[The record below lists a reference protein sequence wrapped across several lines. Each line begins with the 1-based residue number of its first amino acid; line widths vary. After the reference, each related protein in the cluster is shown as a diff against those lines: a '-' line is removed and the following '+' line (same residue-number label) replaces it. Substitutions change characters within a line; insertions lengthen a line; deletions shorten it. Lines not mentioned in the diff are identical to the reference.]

1 MGDATQK
8 LDATSADA
16 THDDRDDDAGPA
28 WHTLD
33 PEEVARICESS
44 PHGLDDDEATRR
56 HSTDG
61 PNEIEGE
68 PPTPVWRTI
77 AHQFTDPL
85 VVVLIVAAV
94 VTLLKRDYTDT
105 IVIAAVVILNSTI
118 GFTQE
123 RRAERSVRSLASL
136 VSPSA
141 RVLRG
146 GHEREIPSAEVVVG
160 DVVLLESGARVPA
173 DIRLARATALAI
185 DESLLTGESVPVEK
199 KTTDVELNTPL
210 AERHNMAWAGSVVT
224 TGRGRGHVVAIA
236 TDTELGA
243 VADSLRTGVS
253 PATPLQDRM
262 KRLALLIGV
271 TVGVSAVAAF
281 VLGIAVGESPGDMFS
296 FSVALAVMAIPEGLP
311 VVVTITL
318 ALGVSRMTKRNALIR
333 QLPAVET
340 LGSTTVIG
348 TDKTGTLTENRMT
361 VEVLWDGTRSW
372 EPDADDTAE
381 AAADRHS
388 VVHRLLAA
396 GVLANEAEAYLV
408 DGRLHTEGDPTEAAL
423 LVAAD
428 AAGSEPEQLR
438 DDNPVTAEIPFESER
453 GWSAAVA
460 QVDGS
465 SVLYLKGAPERVVA
479 MCGSMAS
486 HGVRHHD
493 DHDDDTATPFD
504 RDAVLEQAGELA
516 ARGLRVLAFAERSLG
531 PDHDPE
537 SAPDEPKGLAF
548 LGFSA
553 MLDPPRHGVAD
564 AIAACRRAGIR
575 TVMVTG
581 DHAITALAIARR
593 LGITDD
599 DTEHNNDDHDDHDD
613 NDDDSSGDT
622 NNSDTNHAGNGESS
636 GTNSDDGLSLVLTGN
651 DIDTLDDEQLL
662 DACRTIAV
670 IARAAPDHKLRVVK
684 AMQANG
690 DVVAMTGDGVNDA
703 PALKA
708 ADIGVAMGRDGTDVA
723 RDAADMVLA
732 DDNYVTLASAVEEGR
747 AAFDN
752 VRKVTF
758 FLLSTGVAGIVALL
772 GGLVLGWPLLMV
784 PAQILWLNLVTKGLQ
799 DVALAFE
806 PPEPGLLD
814 RPPRRRNEGVM
825 WRLLWERTVLVAVVM
840 AAGTLIQFN
849 WVYETTGSLT
859 AARTAALTTM
869 VVFQAY
875 FLVTVRSESRSALA
889 TPPMTNPFLF
899 LAAIG
904 GLLVNVVAM
913 YLPPTQ
919 VVLQIEPL
927 SGEVWIRTALIAT
940 SILVAVEGHKLVRN
954 RWGYR
959 NSTGS

>member
-1 MGDATQK
+1 M
-8 LDATSADA
+8 
-16 THDDRDDDAGPA
+16 
-28 WHTLD
+28 
-33 PEEVARICESS
+33 
-44 PHGLDDDEATRR
+44 HGLTGDEAATRHR
-56 HSTDG
+56 ADG
-61 PNEIEGE
+61 PNELEGE
-68 PPTPVWRTI
+68 PPVPAWRTML
-77 AHQFTDPL
+77 HQFTDPL
-85 VVVLIVAAV
+85 VVVLLVAAV
-94 VTLLKRDYTDT
+94 VTLLKRDITDT
-105 IVIAAVVILNSTI
+105 IVIAAVVSLNATI

-123 RRAERSVRSLASL
+123 RRAERSVRSLATL

-160 DVVLLESGARVPA
+160 DVVLLESGGRVPA
-173 DIRLARATALAI
+173 DIRLAHTTSLAI

-199 KTTDVELNTPL
+199 DTSTADADAPL

-236 TDTELGA
+236 ADTELGA
-243 VADSLRTGVS
+243 VAHSLRTGVS
-253 PATPLQDRM
+253 PITPLQVRM

-271 TVGVSAVAAF
+271 TVGVAATAAF
-281 VLGIAVGESPGDMFS
+281 ALGLAVGEDPGDMFS

-318 ALGVSRMTKRNALIR
+318 ALGVHRMTQRNALIR

-361 VEVLWDGTRSW
+361 VEELWDGARSW
-372 EPDADDTAE
+372 APGDDDTTA
-381 AAADRHS
+381 AAADPDS

-396 GVLANEAEAYLV
+396 GVLANEADAYLV

-428 AAGSEPEQLR
+428 ATGAEPEQLR

-460 QVDGS
+460 QVNGT

-479 MCGSMAS
+479 MCTSLAS
-486 HGVRHHD
+486 HRSRHAHG
-493 DHDDDTATPFD
+493 TANEADGSHLD
-504 RDAVLEQAGELA
+504 RDAVLTQAGELA

-531 PDHDPE
+531 PDHDPA
-537 SAPDEPKGLAF
+537 SAPDEPRGLAF
-548 LGFSA
+548 LGFTA
-553 MLDPPRHGVAD
+553 MLDPPRAGVAD
-564 AIAACRRAGIR
+564 AIAACRHAGIR

-581 DHAITALAIARR
+581 DHAVTAMAIARR
-593 LGITDD
+593 LGIAEPIDTDKPVNGD
-599 DTEHNNDDHDDHDD
+599 QRRHPDPTNGTADPAD
-613 NDDDSSGDT
+613 NP
-622 NNSDTNHAGNGESS
+622 
-636 GTNSDDGLSLVLTGN
+636 LVLTGS
-651 DIDTLDDEQLL
+651 DIDGLDDDQLEQ
-662 DACRTIAV
+662 AARTVTV
-670 IARAAPDHKLRVVK
+670 IARATPDHKLRVVR
-684 AMQANG
+684 ALQAG
-690 DVVAMTGDGVNDA
+690 GAVVAMTGDGVNDA

-732 DDNYVTLASAVEEGR
+732 DDNYVTIAAAVEEGR

-758 FLLSTGVAGIVALL
+758 FLLSSGVAGIVALL

-814 RPPRRRNEGVM
+814 RAPRRRNEGVM
-825 WRLLWERTVLVAVVM
+825 SPLLWERTALVAVVM
-840 AAGTLIQFN
+840 AAGTLVQFN
-849 WVYETTGSLT
+849 WVLDATGSLT

-875 FLVTVRSESRSALA
+875 FLITVRSETRPALA

-899 LAAIG
+899 VAAAG
-904 GLLVNVVAM
+904 GLLINVVAM

-919 VVLQIEPL
+919 TILQVEPL
-927 SGEVWIRTALIAT
+927 SAEVWVRTAVIAT
-940 SILVAVEGHKLVRN
+940 SILFAVEGHKLIRN

>member
-1 MGDATQK
+1 MGDVRPGVDVEGHHIT
-8 LDATSADA
+8 DGETTDGDTSG
-16 THDDRDDDAGPA
+16 RPG
-28 WHTLD
+28 WHTLKANA
-33 PEEVARICESS
+33 VAEACGSS
-44 PHGLDDDEATRR
+44 VHGLDDDEAAQR
-56 HSTDG
+56 HHDHG
-61 PNEIEGE
+61 PNELEGE
-68 PPTPVWRTI
+68 PPTPMWRTMV
-77 AHQFTDPL
+77 HQFTDPL
-85 VVVLIVAAV
+85 VVVLLVAAV

-105 IVIAAVVILNSTI
+105 IVIAAVVTLNATI
-118 GFTQE
+118 GFTQQ
-123 RRAERSVRSLASL
+123 RRAEQSVRSLATL
-136 VSPSA
+136 VSPTA
-141 RVLRG
+141 RVLRS
-146 GHEREIPSAEVVVG
+146 GHEREVPSVEVVVG

-173 DIRLARATALAI
+173 DIRLAHTTSLAI
-185 DESLLTGESVPVEK
+185 DESLLTGESVPVDK
-199 KTTDVELNTPL
+199 RIDTVAADAPL
-210 AERHNMAWAGSVVT
+210 AERTNMAWAGSVVT
-224 TGRGRGHVVAIA
+224 TGRGRGLVVDIA
-236 TDTELGA
+236 ADTELGA
-243 VADSLRTGVS
+243 VADSIRTGVS
-253 PATPLQDRM
+253 PITPLQQRM
-262 KRLALLIGV
+262 KRLAMLIGA

-281 VLGIAVGESPGDMFS
+281 GLGLAIGEDPGDMFS
-296 FSVALAVMAIPEGLP
+296 FAVALAVMAIPEGLP

-318 ALGVSRMTKRNALIR
+318 ALGVHRMTERNALIR

-372 EPDADDTAE
+372 EPNGADTAD
-381 AAADRHS
+381 AAADRAT
-388 VVHRLLAA
+388 VLHRLLAA

-428 AAGSEPEQLR
+428 AAGAEPEQLR
-438 DDNPVTAEIPFESER
+438 DDNPVTAEIPFESDR

-460 QVDGS
+460 QVDGA
-465 SVLYLKGAPERVVA
+465 SVLFVKGAPERVVA
-479 MCGSMAS
+479 MCSSLAS
-486 HGVRHHD
+486 HDTGNSTHSDSTHSD
-493 DHDDDTATPFD
+493 SSDLDH
-504 RDAVLEQAGELA
+504 DAVLAQAGDLA
-516 ARGLRVLAFAERSLG
+516 AQGLRVLAFAERRLDPG
-531 PDHDPE
+531 HDPTH
-537 SAPDEPKGLAF
+537 APDEPRGLAL

-553 MLDPPRHGVAD
+553 MLDPPRPGVAD

-581 DHAITALAIARR
+581 DHAVTALAIARR
-593 LGITDD
+593 LGIT
-599 DTEHNNDDHDDHDD
+599 NDHDDD
-613 NDDDSSGDT
+613 
-622 NNSDTNHAGNGESS
+622 A
-636 GTNSDDGLSLVLTGN
+636 VLTGN
-651 DIDTLDDEQLL
+651 DIDALDDDGLRE
-662 DACRTIAV
+662 ATRTVAV
-670 IARAAPDHKLRVVK
+670 IARAAPEHKLRVVK
-684 AMQANG
+684 ALQANG

-732 DDNYVTLASAVEEGR
+732 DDNYVTIAGAVEEGR

-758 FLLSTGVAGIVALL
+758 FLLASGVAGIVALL

-814 RPPRRRNEGVM
+814 RAPRRRNEGVM
-825 WRLLWERTVLVAVVM
+825 SPLLWERTALVAIVM
-840 AAGTLIQFN
+840 AAGTPVQFN
-849 WVYETTGSLT
+849 WVLDATGSLT

-875 FLVTVRSESRSALA
+875 FLITVRSETRPALA

-899 LAAIG
+899 VAAIG
-904 GLLVNVVAM
+904 GLAINVVAM

-919 VVLQIEPL
+919 AVLQIEPL
-927 SGEVWIRTALIAT
+927 SAMVWVRTAVIAT